1 MIFTTNFGT
10 SALVDYIV
18 IMFKFDNI
26 FHTKNYTFIFIK
38 KKHGKDIIMTVKS
51 YELLKTKL
59 IKVQYKI

>member
-1 MIFTTNFGT
+1 M
-10 SALVDYIV
+10 
-18 IMFKFDNI
+18 IMFKFGNI

-59 IKVQYKI
+59 MKVQYKI